1 MDVTECLL
9 IVIGLSLNVFLEAEY
24 EGTMLKKVH
33 LNKLLGVCGI
43 FFLCQMASILGGYYI
58 TAVSFLRKTSS
69 EDLKLMCYILAFIIF
84 LILAVYML
92 RKAWKKEIIQE
103 HLSEIKMKRVFME
116 AAVIAFFTFLAGI
129 GYGFLGNR
137 IGTTCLIVAC
147 ATVLAVIT
155 GIYTGFYQ
163 GCKFRTVIYSAGG
176 IIFLIIGI
184 NILVRHL

>member
-1 MDVTECLL
+1 
-9 IVIGLSLNVFLEAEY
+9 
-24 EGTMLKKVH
+24 
-33 LNKLLGVCGI
+33 
-43 FFLCQMASILGGYYI
+43 
-58 TAVSFLRKTSS
+58 
-69 EDLKLMCYILAFIIF
+69 MCYILAFIIF